1 MKSICTRLPLLL
13 LELLILGL
21 ASALAQSADITLMV
35 DATKVQEKIVHTR
48 MSIPVKPGPAALYYP
63 KWIPGEH
70 EPSGPVGNVVN
81 LKFSAGGKTIPWRRD
96 LLDVFTF
103 HIDVPA
109 GASDLE
115 VSFDYIEPSSGMFSG
130 GGSSTDKLVV
140 LSWNQNFLYPA
151 WTRAENTILKP
162 TLKLPSGWK
171 YGTPLPVENES
182 GDEITFKP
190 VSLDRLVDSPVIAGE
205 FYKAIDITPPGEP
218 IHHELDLVADSAAAI
233 DVSPEVQKGMTN
245 MVAEAGKVFGAHHY
259 RDYHFL
265 LTLSDHVAHFGL
277 EHNECDDSR
286 VGERALLTPEGR
298 RSVAGLLGHEYVH
311 SWNGKFRRPAD
322 LAVPYYEVP
331 MRTDL
336 LWVYEGLTSYLGP
349 LLAARSGMWTAE
361 QYRDDLANTVAEMGP
376 GRPGRTWRPLQD
388 TADAVE
394 GGSAY
399 GRGGWMD
406 LRRGTD
412 YYPEG
417 DLIWLEVATIIH
429 DESHGA
435 KSFEDFCHAFYGGP
449 NRGPEVKPYT
459 FDELVAALK
468 AVVPYD
474 WAGYFHERLT
484 STSAEAPAGG
494 IERGGWKF
502 EMSDRPPSPRGGPGG
517 GGGGGG
523 RFGGGA
529 NQVYSIGLRLGTD
542 GTVQESLYDGPSY
555 QAGIVPGMRVMAI
568 NDRVYTPDVLSD
580 AIKAAMQGDEPIHFL
595 VVNDDYYR
603 VIAVNYHGGP
613 KFPRLVRDESKPDL
627 LDEIAKPLAG
637 KN

>member
-1 MKSICTRLPLLL
+1 MKSIRARLPLVI

-21 ASALAQSADITLMV
+21 ASALAQSGDITLMV
-35 DATKVQEKIVHTR
+35 DASKAPEKIVHTR
-48 MSIPVKPGPAALYYP
+48 MSIPVKPGPATLFYP

-70 EPSGPVGNVVN
+70 EPSGPVGNVVD
-81 LKFSAGGKTIPWRRD
+81 LKFSAGGKSIPWRRD

-109 GASDLE
+109 GASELE
-115 VSFDYIEPSSGMFSG
+115 VSFEYIEPSSGMFSG
-130 GGSSTDKLVV
+130 GGSATDKLVIV
-140 LSWNQNFLYPA
+140 SWNQNLLYPS

-162 TLKLPSGWK
+162 TLRLPSGWK
-171 YGTPLPVENES
+171 YGTPLPVESES
-182 GDEITFKP
+182 GNEITFKP
-190 VSLDRLVDSPVIAGE
+190 VSLDRLVDSPVLAGE
-205 FYKAIDITPPGEP
+205 YYRAIDITPPGEP
-218 IHHELDLVADSAAAI
+218 IHHELDLAADSAAAI
-233 DVSPEVQKGMTN
+233 DVSPDVQKGMTN
-245 MVAEAGKVFGAHHY
+245 MVAESGKIFGARHY

-286 VGERALLTPEGR
+286 IGERSLLTPEGR
-298 RSVAGLLGHEYVH
+298 RSVAGLLGHEFVH

-331 MRTDL
+331 MKTDL

-361 QYRDDLANTVAEMGP
+361 QYRDDLANTAADMGP
-376 GRPGRTWRPLQD
+376 GRPGRTWRRLQD
-388 TADAVE
+388 TADAVA
-394 GGSAY
+394 GGSSF
-399 GRGGWMD
+399 GRGGWAD
-406 LRRGTD
+406 WKRGVD

-417 DLIWLEVATIIH
+417 DLIWLEVATIIY
-429 DESHGA
+429 DQTHGA

-468 AVVPYD
+468 TVAPYD

-484 STSAEAPAGG
+484 SLSPDAPIGG
-494 IERGGWKF
+494 IENGGWKF
-502 EMSDRPPSPRGGPGG
+502 EMSDHPSGPRGGG

-529 NQVYSIGLRLGTD
+529 NQVYSIGLRLSSD
-542 GTVQESLYDGPSY
+542 GTVQESLVGGPSY

-568 NDRVYTPDVLSD
+568 NDRAYTADLLHD
-580 AIKAAMQGDEPIHFL
+580 AIKAATQNDQPILFL
-595 VVNDDYYR
+595 VLNDDYYR
-603 VIAVNYHGGP
+603 TVPVNYHGGE

-637 KN
+637 KE